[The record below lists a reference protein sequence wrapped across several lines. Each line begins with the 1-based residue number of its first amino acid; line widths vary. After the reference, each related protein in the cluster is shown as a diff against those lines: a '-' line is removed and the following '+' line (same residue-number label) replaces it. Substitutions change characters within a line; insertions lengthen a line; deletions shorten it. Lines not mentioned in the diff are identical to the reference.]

1 VSDAMGLRREVAEL
15 KAHVRANPA
24 AFKFPFD
31 ALTEEEDDFYFRPPP
46 FDEQKELGRA
56 VQFINEARFFAILL
70 SLSCM

>member
-1 VSDAMGLRREVAEL
+1 VSDAMGLRREVAEP
-15 KAHVRANPA
+15 KARVRAHPA
-24 AFKFPFD
+24 AFPFD

-56 VQFINEARFFAILL
+56 VQFINEARFSAILL